1 MAALIERARALGSR
15 GLALVDAVLGAYA
28 SLLFSR
34 SRVTG
39 ALLLA
44 ATAWEP
50 QALILGLAALAGAA
64 LLSAGMGLGREAL
77 TPKPYG
83 YNALLVGLGVAHGFA
98 LEPASLGVALLGGAL
113 AVLVGTALGSLA
125 SKLGEPPLLS
135 LPFIAVAWIL
145 GGCAS
150 LLGLTPALASAPA
163 SVFTPEGLLGVFG
176 LLVFLPR
183 PEVGAL
189 VLLALLVHSRIATL
203 LAGLAVAL
211 VLLLGRVAPDVLF
224 EPLAPALA
232 LNAFLA
238 AMAVGAVWFVPSRSS
253 FAAALFAS
261 LASTALV
268 ASMARPL
275 GALGLAPLILPFN
288 LSVLLVLFAARQR
301 PYDRSPRSVDF
312 SPGSPEENLAYVET
326 RRARFRALYGI
337 EFRLPFRGA
346 WVCTQGVDGTLTHQ
360 GSWRH
365 AFDFEVQDA
374 EGRRFARDGA
384 TPDDH
389 FCHRL
394 PVLAVADG
402 TVVKVEM
409 DVPDNAVGGLE
420 LQRNWGNVV
429 VLHHAPGLFS
439 LVAHLAQGSARVA
452 EGNRVRR
459 GDVLGLCGNSGRSP
473 RPHLHFQL
481 QGTAALGAVTLPC
494 TFSDAACIHQ
504 GAERVAPART
514 PREGEVL
521 RNLAPD
527 EARAAFLSFPVGAT
541 STYRVAGRTETLEHD
556 LDLYGQRLLRSREL
570 GAALYFATTEEGLT
584 AYEALGARRSVV
596 HLLRKA
602 LGRVLFDTADALV
615 WSDHLP
621 ARATGHVLLR
631 PLRDLVAPFVP
642 SAGLEMEY
650 RAVRADDGDLE
661 IVGRSLRTRRRGAP
675 LVQTYARLSR
685 AHGVVTVEV
694 EERGRTRRVDRLD
707 DRGEPMVFAR
717 SSRRSSARRL
727 ESESSSL
734 PSPLE
739 TFRSQPGES

>member
-1 MAALIERARALGSR
+1 MET
-15 GLALVDAVLGAYA
+15 VLGAYA

-34 SRVTG
+34 SRLTG

-44 ATAWEP
+44 ATACQPE
-50 QALILGLAALAGAA
+50 ALALGLAALAGAW
-64 LLSAGMGLGREAL
+64 LLAGGMGLGREAL
-77 TPKPYG
+77 THKPYG

-98 LEPASLGVALLGGAL
+98 LEPASVAVALVGGAL
-113 AVLVGTALGSLA
+113 ALLVGTALGSLA

-150 LLGLTPALASAPA
+150 LLGLTPLVSSAPP
-163 SVFTPEGLLGVFG
+163 SLFTPEGILDAFG

-183 PEVGAL
+183 PEAGAL

-203 LAGLAVAL
+203 LAGLAVGL
-211 VLLLGRVAPDVLF
+211 VVLFGQVAPDVLF
-224 EPLAPALA
+224 APLAPALA
-232 LNAFLA
+232 LNAFLSA
-238 AMAVGAVWFVPSRSS
+238 IAVGAVWFVPSPSS

-268 ASMARPL
+268 ASLARPL

-288 LSVLLVLFAARQR
+288 ASVLIVLFAARQR
-301 PYDRSPRSVDF
+301 PYDRSPKSVDF
-312 SPGSPEENLAYVET
+312 TPGSPEENLAYVET

-346 WVCTQGVDGTLTHQ
+346 WVCTQGIDGALTHQ

-384 TPDDH
+384 RLDDH

-394 PVLAVADG
+394 PVLAAADG

-409 DVPDNAVGGLE
+409 DVPDNPVGGLE

-429 VLHHAPGLFS
+429 VLHHAPGLYS
-439 LVAHLAQGSARVA
+439 LVAHLAQGSAKVA
-452 EGNRVRR
+452 EGDRVRR
-459 GDVLGLCGNSGRSP
+459 GDVLGLCGSSGRSP

-481 QGTAALGAVTLPC
+481 QGTAALGAATLPC
-494 TFSDAACIHQ
+494 TFSDVAAIDG
-504 GAERVAPART
+504 GAETVSPAHT
-514 PREGEVL
+514 PRENEVL

-527 EARAAFLSFPVGAT
+527 EARAAFLAFPVGAT
-541 STYRVAGRTETLEHD
+541 STYRIAGGRAETLEHD

-570 GAALYFATTEEGLT
+570 GAALYFTTTEEGLT
-584 AYEALGARRSVV
+584 VYEALGDRRSVV

-602 LGRVLFDTADALV
+602 LGRVLFDAADALV

-621 ARATGHVLLR
+621 ARATGHPLFR

-642 SAGLEMEY
+642 NAGLEMEY
-650 RAVRADDGDLE
+650 RALRAGDGDLE
-661 IVGRSLRTRRRGAP
+661 IVGRSRRTRGHGVP

-685 AHGVVTVEV
+685 AHGPVAVEI
-694 EERGRTRRVDRLD
+694 EERGRTVRVDRTG
-707 DRGEPMVFAR
+707 DRGQPLAAP
-717 SSRRSSARRL
+717 SLRRSSAIQRDL
-727 ESESSSL
+727 DSEPL